1 MNRITKSLLVMG
13 ALAFAAQGQMVQD
26 RRAIFKGSAS
36 PDGGKCTIEVDVDDV
51 AQVEIS
57 GDMGRIR
64 TLSGQ
69 PSVWRRFECSSPMP
83 PNVAD
88 FRFSGVDGRGRQVL
102 VSDPRNNRG
111 VAVIRI
117 EDPKGGREGYTFDIT
132 WRAGAPVSGGFG
144 GGVGP
149 DRGRD
154 GDRRDDDRRDGDR
167 RDADRRDGDRRDGD
181 RWEASKA
188 IASCQDV
195 VRDRAARDYGIRDLD
210 FRRAAFDDNPG
221 RGDWVVGT
229 FVGRGRGRDRD
240 EYNFSCS
247 VDFDGRR
254 VRDVRID
261 RR

>member
-1 MNRITKSLLVMG
+1 MG
-13 ALAFAAQGQMVQD
+13 ALAIVANAQMVQD
-26 RRAIFKGSAS
+26 RKAIFRGSPM

-69 PSVWRRFECSSPMP
+69 PAVWRRFECSSPMP
-83 PNVAD
+83 PNMAD
-88 FRFSGVDGRGRQVL
+88 FRFSGVDGRGRQTL

-117 EDPKGGREGYTFDIT
+117 EDSKGGREGYTFDVE
-132 WRAGAPVSGGFG
+132 WRGAPPPVGGGFG
-144 GGVGP
+144 
-149 DRGRD
+149 
-154 GDRRDDDRRDGDR
+154 RRDGDR
-167 RDADRRDGDRRDGD
+167 PDGDRGGDGGG
-181 RWEASKA
+181 RWAADKA
-188 IASCQDV
+188 IASCQDA

-210 FRRAAFDDNPG
+210 FRRAAFDDRPG
-221 RGDWVVGT
+221 RTDWVMGS

-240 EYNFSCS
+240 EYNFSCA
-247 VDFDGRR
+247 VDFNGRR
-254 VRDVRID
+254 VRDLQIQ

>member
-1 MNRITKSLLVMG
+1 MSRIAK
-13 ALAFAAQGQMVQD
+13 ALAVTAVLALAAQGQMVQD
-26 RRAIFKGSAS
+26 RRAAFRGSPV

-69 PSVWRRFECSSPMP
+69 PSVWRRFECSGPLP
-83 PNVAD
+83 PNMAD
-88 FRFSGVDGRGRQVL
+88 FRFSGVDGRGRQTL

-117 EDPKGGREGYTFDIT
+117 EDPKAGREGYTFDIE
-132 WRAGAPVSGGFG
+132 WRGAAPVSGD
-144 GGVGP
+144 VG
-149 DRGRD
+149 
-154 GDRRDDDRRDGDR
+154 RRDG
-167 RDADRRDGDRRDGD
+167 DRRDGDRRDGD

-188 IASCQDV
+188 IASCQDA
-195 VRDRAARDYGIRDLD
+195 VRDRAGRDYGIRDLD
-210 FRRAAFDDNPG
+210 FRRTVFDDNPG
-221 RGDWVVGT
+221 RSDWVVGS

-240 EYNFSCS
+240 EYSFSCA
-247 VDFDGRR
+247 VDFDERR
-254 VRDVRID
+254 LRDVQIQ